1 MLVLLWVALTPALLF
16 ASQQEEMEKSI
27 DEFDD
32 QKGNKEYSYDAGL
45 QIGTG
50 YYIGDAN
57 KIPFVQSR
65 YAVGAQFRYKFNNQR
80 FAIQFKMQRTCL
92 AYSYAMEEPVDQP
105 IEQPVVPIMYQNPMW
120 TADLVCE
127 FNFFKFGSPSF
138 DYRVKTIT
146 PYLFLGIGGSAS
158 NKLAAVMAANP
169 FPTLNFK
176 AIEVAVYVPVGIGF
190 KWKFADCWQLQVAW
204 QHQVYLSDNVEGY
217 LPNIDYTEDDK
228 LTEITHGVL
237 DNSHDLNGFNILNND
252 LTSSLTVGIVYEFG
266 EQKYKKYLNERSA
279 VSARIRRG
287 LHIED

>member
-1 MLVLLWVALTPALLF
+1 
-16 ASQQEEMEKSI
+16 MEKSI

-32 QKGNKEYSYDAGL
+32 QKGNKEYSFDAGL

-65 YAVGAQFRYKFNNQR
+65 YAVGAQLRYKFNNQR

-92 AYSYAMEEPVDQP
+92 AYSYAMEEPVEQP

-146 PYLFLGIGGSAS
+146 PYLFLGIGGSVS
-158 NKLAAVMAANP
+158 NKLAAVMAKEP
-169 FPTLNFK
+169 MPTIDFK
-176 AIEVAVYVPVGIGF
+176 AMEVAVYVPVGIGF
-190 KWKFADCWQLQVAW
+190 KWKFADRWQLQVAW

-217 LPNIDYTEDDK
+217 LPNIDFKEGDK

-266 EQKYKKYLNERSA
+266 DQRYKKYLNERSA

-287 LHIED
+287 LHVED